1 MPLLGFS
8 MGTSDGGDVGKS
20 LDDIIADRR
29 KEQAKAASGKS
40 TKETGGRK
48 AREKKTAMADRS
60 VATGRAKR
68 QAAARA
74 RRGLAA
80 DKKPSA
86 MEVEKEV
93 YRQSRKTAASK
104 KASEK
109 KAANGRLPP
118 NSSLRD
124 KKIKKATKKQL
135 QAAIKGMELAGCPVP
150 KGFDLFMEFSPEAT
164 KEKPK
169 GKQPNANNNSSNKKN
184 TNLNKKNN
192 NSNNNNNNNNSNK
205 KAGGGRKTGRG
216 R

>member
-1 MPLLGFS
+1 
-8 MGTSDGGDVGKS
+8 
-20 LDDIIADRR
+20 
-29 KEQAKAASGKS
+29 
-40 TKETGGRK
+40 
-48 AREKKTAMADRS
+48 MADRS
-60 VATGRAKR
+60 IATGRAKR
-68 QAAARA
+68 QAASRA
-74 RRGLAA
+74 RRGLAV

-124 KKIKKATKKQL
+124 KKIKKATKKQV

-150 KGFDLFMEFSPEAT
+150 KGFELFLEFSPEAT

-169 GKQPNANNNSSNKKN
+169 GKQTNANNNSNNKKN
-184 TNLNKKNN
+184 I
-192 NSNNNNNNNNSNK
+192 NNNNNNNKKTNKNSNSNSNSNSNK
-205 KAGGGRKTGRG
+205 KTGGGRKTGRG